1 MLKQKIIIQNK
12 LGLHARASMK
22 LINVAG
28 RFQGNIFIQHGD
40 TKIDAKDILNVMGL
54 AANKGSEIELITDG
68 PDEEEAMKAIVD
80 LINDRFGEDE

>member
-1 MLKQKIIIQNK
+1 MLQKKIIIQNK

-28 RFQGNIFIQHGD
+28 RFQSEIFIKHGN
-40 TKIDAKDILNVMGL
+40 TKVDAKDIINVMGL
-54 AANKGSEIELITDG
+54 AANKGSEIELIVDG
-68 PDEEEAMKAIVD
+68 PDEKNAMKALVE